1 MTSCRAGAM
10 NTSTRAPAVS
20 HPSGTGGDVEAVDP
34 ERGAEIGANLG
45 LLRLEPDA
53 GGIGDPID
61 RVEEPDHARR
71 IGETGRAYRL
81 AQRDA
86 GTGKRR
92 LVPAEHGLGELDEQ
106 AAVRNACIALDSAGH
121 GTEIVLSILGHAART
136 EQQGVAGRSIE
147 TLIER
152 RYPRR

>member
-1 MTSCRAGAM
+1 M

-106 AAVRNACIALDSAGH
+106 AAIGTPASPSTGPVTALRSYSLFWV
-121 GTEIVLSILGHAART
+121 TPLARSSKVWLVV
-136 EQQGVAGRSIE
+136 Q
-147 TLIER
+147 
-152 RYPRR
+152 